1 MSATQLLPL
10 TEIHLDSGTQT
21 RVYTSEDAVAD
32 YAERLLEGDEFPPI
46 EVFFDGKEY
55 HCADGFHRYMANMRN
70 GAKKI
75 LANIH
80 PGTAQ
85 DAIWFAIGANRA
97 NGIKRTKGDKQNAI
111 AIALAKFPD
120 KTQAE
125 IAKHVGC
132 SVGWVNKVK
141 SEIHTEIRPP
151 ATRVNSRGETRP
163 TTYAK
168 AATPPAVPAEVP
180 TPPVSQDAPEAE
192 PLRVHVH
199 VSHNSGENEW
209 YTPAPFIAAARE
221 VMGEIDCDPASSDIA
236 NKTVQATTY
245 FDKERD
251 GLKQEW
257 RGNVWMNPPY
267 AQPLMSQFAEAVASK
282 FESGEIHQAIVL
294 VNNATETAW
303 FQRMAGVAS
312 AICFPASRIKF
323 IDQNGKASCD
333 PLQGQAVL
341 YLGVNKGSF
350 DISFSEF
357 GNVLFSRDL

>member
-180 TPPVSQDAPEAE
+180 TPPATQAAPEA
-192 PLRVHVH
+192 
-199 VSHNSGENEW
+199 SHSPQPQGMTLARKAVEMLER
-209 YTPAPFIAAARE
+209 IAS
-221 VMGEIDCDPASSDIA
+221 DDPQRDDALDH
-236 NKTVQATTY
+236 VQAWLRHHRQ
-245 FDKERD
+245 K
-251 GLKQEW
+251 
-257 RGNVWMNPPY
+257 GN
-267 AQPLMSQFAEAVASK
+267 
-282 FESGEIHQAIVL
+282 H
-294 VNNATETAW
+294 
-303 FQRMAGVAS
+303 
-312 AICFPASRIKF
+312 
-323 IDQNGKASCD
+323 
-333 PLQGQAVL
+333 
-341 YLGVNKGSF
+341 
-350 DISFSEF
+350 
-357 GNVLFSRDL
+357 